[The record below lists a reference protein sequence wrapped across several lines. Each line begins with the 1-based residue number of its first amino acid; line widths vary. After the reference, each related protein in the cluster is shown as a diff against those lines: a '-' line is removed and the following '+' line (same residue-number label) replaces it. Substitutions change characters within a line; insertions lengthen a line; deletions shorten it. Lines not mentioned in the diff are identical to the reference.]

1 MNLIS
6 PSHHVNPSQE
16 NPTVSPAWR
25 TADFVADLLARMLRA
40 ALVRTRVEVELDA
53 ADVASFARQLS
64 LGMVGVIILTS
75 VRRVLTGV
83 TRVRSFLASFENSS

>member
-1 MNLIS
+1 M
-6 PSHHVNPSQE
+6 
-16 NPTVSPAWR
+16 SPAWR

-40 ALVRTRVEVELDA
+40 AFVGTRVEMELDA

-75 VRRVLTGV
+75 VRRVLRGV
-83 TRVRSFLASFENSS
+83 TRVRSFPASFGNSS